1 MSILLPVIYI
11 IIDLII
17 GYLFATVF
25 IWISNKVNKTGKMSS
40 SFRMKAT
47 IAIVWTILGVLIKL
61 IYKN

>member
-25 IWISNKVNKTGKMSS
+25 IWISNKVNKTGEMSN
-40 SFRMKAT
+40 SFKMKAT
-47 IAIVWTILGVLIKL
+47 IAIVWTIVGVLIKL

>member
-25 IWISNKVNKTGKMSS
+25 IWISNKVNRTGKMSN
-40 SFRMKAT
+40 SFKMKAT
-47 IAIVWTILGVLIKL
+47 IAIVWTILGVLMKL
-61 IYKN
+61 INKN